1 MKKVLIVF
9 YSEKGSTQ
17 KMAIEI
23 SNGVNS
29 ISGVEAV
36 IRTVPVKE
44 GEENNIANE
53 NDFIYATVEDV
64 NTCDAMI
71 IGSPTHF
78 GNMSSHLKFFLEK
91 LTTVWFNG
99 GLEGKPGGVFTS
111 SNSIHGG
118 QETTLITMM
127 IPLLHLGMIICGLPY
142 SEKTLNKTV
151 TGGTPYGP
159 SHVEANQ
166 SNNLSEDEIK
176 LCKLLGKRIA
186 SLVVK

>member
-53 NDFIYATVEDV
+53 ISMNFSLNESDTKK
-64 NTCDAMI
+64 NI
-71 IGSPTHF
+71 I
-78 GNMSSHLKFFLEK
+78 
-91 LTTVWFNG
+91 
-99 GLEGKPGGVFTS
+99 
-111 SNSIHGG
+111 
-118 QETTLITMM
+118 
-127 IPLLHLGMIICGLPY
+127 
-142 SEKTLNKTV
+142 EKTIKT
-151 TGGTPYGP
+151 
-159 SHVEANQ
+159 AF
-166 SNNLSEDEIK
+166 
-176 LCKLLGKRIA
+176 
-186 SLVVK
+186 VKID

>member
-44 GEENNIANE
+44 EEENNIANE

-118 QETTLITMM
+118 QETTLEIDLNVFNKVFQVPVDTFQ
-127 IPLLHLGMIICGLPY
+127 LFFFFL
-142 SEKTLNKTV
+142 TLKLE
-151 TGGTPYGP
+151 
-159 SHVEANQ
+159 S
-166 SNNLSEDEIK
+166 SNRFRL
-176 LCKLLGKRIA
+176 
-186 SLVVK
+186 